1 MIALIAAAGLALSAA
16 TPFQTSA
23 SDRLVDAA
31 GVKLHIHCDGVRA
44 PGAPVVVL
52 EAGAGNSAR
61 TWNDVFA
68 PIAQFAR
75 VCAYDRQGMGAS
87 ERTPN
92 PQGFGDVVDT
102 LHALLLAADERPPVV
117 MAGHSYGGALI
128 RLYAAR
134 YPSEVTGLVLIDS
147 SHEDQ
152 LRRFAELPPP
162 PAPPAPA
169 AMSASPGLPAPVVQ
183 QMTETIDLPGMEREM
198 TKTAWRANIPLVV
211 LTRTPPAD
219 PHDDPRG
226 QIWQELQRELA
237 TRSPQG
243 KQIVAK
249 KSGHYIQNDE
259 PPLVID
265 AVRRVVAKASQP
277 S

>member
-1 MIALIAAAGLALSAA
+1 MIAWVAAAGLAFSTA
-16 TPFQTSA
+16 TPLQTSA

-44 PGAPVVVL
+44 PGAPLVVL
-52 EAGAGNSAR
+52 EAGAGNGAR
-61 TWNDVFA
+61 TWNDVVA

-75 VCAYDRQGMGAS
+75 VCAYDRQGLGSS
-87 ERTPN
+87 ERTPK
-92 PQGFGDVVDT
+92 PESFGEVVET
-102 LHALLLAADERPPVV
+102 LHALLQAADEGAPFV
-117 MAGHSYGGALI
+117 MVGHSYGGALI

-134 YPSEVTGLVLIDS
+134 YPSQVTGLVLIDS

-152 LRRFAELPPP
+152 LRRFAGLPAPPP
-162 PAPPAPA
+162 PPAPA
-169 AMSASPGLPAPVVQ
+169 AMSAVPGLPAPAVQ

-211 LTRTPPAD
+211 LTRTPPTDARAD
-219 PHDDPRG
+219 PRD

-243 KQIVAK
+243 EQIVAK

-265 AVRRVVAKASQP
+265 AVRRVVAKATKP
-277 S
+277 L